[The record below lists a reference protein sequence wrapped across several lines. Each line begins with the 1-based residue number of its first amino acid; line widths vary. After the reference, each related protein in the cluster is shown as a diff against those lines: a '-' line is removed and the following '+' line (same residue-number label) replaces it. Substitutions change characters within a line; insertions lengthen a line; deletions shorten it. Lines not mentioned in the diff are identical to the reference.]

1 MTPVATHQDS
11 SLPGTLA
18 EGGLRRGHLSAALA
32 AARREYL
39 TQARAG
45 AGGREVQARYA
56 ERMDALVEQLVE
68 HARHLTRA
76 TVAVLACGG
85 YGRQTLSLHSDVD
98 LLILFGHAMSDED
111 ERFVKAVL
119 QPLWDLQLVVGH
131 HIREL
136 DELDEIDHGN
146 TEFVLALIDARLVA
160 GDAGLF
166 ERVRARLAEAIPLHR
181 PALVG
186 SLLQLV
192 DRRHAQFNDTI
203 YQLEPDIKNAPGGL
217 RDIAAVRYLRALD
230 AGAFEDDAARARAQ
244 LSECEELLFRIRSVL
259 HAGSGRDVN
268 VLTHALQEEVAA
280 ALGCQGDEPRTRV
293 EALMGLYFRN
303 ARAVARALARAHQ
316 RVRPS
321 AVEAVRPAGRQFE
334 IAADGIRFLDQ
345 DAAAGRPQLWLEI
358 FRLAL
363 ANGCAVSPQ
372 ALDSIETHRERYGPD
387 DFTATEGER
396 QQLRNL
402 LRPRPG
408 LYARLSEMHDCGLL
422 TRIVPEFEKIHHRV
436 VRDFHH
442 KYTVDE
448 HTLLTIRGLE
458 SLLPPEATG
467 RPRFASL
474 LQEVHAPE
482 LLTLAL
488 LLHDLGKWRDTEHA
502 EESVRLAQTVLD
514 RLELPGDARH
524 TVEFLIRNHLAMS
537 RVAFRRD
544 LDDPHVIEQFAH
556 LVGTEEQLKML
567 CLLTLVDVDAVSPT
581 TLTPWKEELLWR
593 LYVDTYNHLTLGY
606 GDELVQQDPAGLAVV
621 IAGRPDDI
629 SEAELTQFLHGLPR
643 RYLALF
649 GLAGI
654 YRHVRLARGIH
665 RDEVHTFLENHDE
678 VWELTIVTLDKPF
691 LFSNVAGVLSYFGMD
706 IHRGQAMT
714 TPEGL
719 VLDVSEFSDAEDFLA
734 QNPGATNEICRM
746 LDRVVAGW
754 VDVPALLRG
763 KERSVIH
770 RSPQVVQPRIH
781 VDNEYSRKYTVV
793 EIVAD
798 DAPGL
803 LYRVSRVLSEQGC
816 DVDLVLIS
824 TEGKKAIDVLH
835 VTRGGQK
842 LSDSDRM
849 ALKQGLEGV
858 LEARDETR

>member
-1 MTPVATHQDS
+1 VTTQGEFT
-11 SLPGTLA
+11 LPETLDG
-18 EGGLRRGHLSAALA
+18 GGLRRGHLAAALA

-39 TQARAG
+39 AEATAG
-45 AGGREVQARYA
+45 EGGRHVQARYA

-68 HARHLTRA
+68 GVRHLTRS
-76 TVAVLACGG
+76 TVSVVACGG

-98 LLILFGHAMSDED
+98 LLILFERTMSDDD
-111 ERFVKAVL
+111 ERFVKGVL

-131 HIREL
+131 QIREL
-136 DELDEIDHGN
+136 DELHDIDLGN
-146 TEFVLALIDARLVA
+146 PEFVLALIDARLIA
-160 GDAGLF
+160 GDIGAF
-166 ERVRARLAEAIPLHR
+166 DRVRGMLAEAIELHR
-181 PALVG
+181 STLVA
-186 SLLQLV
+186 SLLELV
-192 DRRHAQFNDTI
+192 ERRHAGFNDTI
-203 YQLEPDIKNAPGGL
+203 YQLEPDIKIAPGGL

-230 AGAFEDDAARARAQ
+230 AAAFADDAGR
-244 LSECEELLFRIRSVL
+244 SEATLAACEELLLRIRSVL
-259 HAGSGRDVN
+259 HAESRRDAN
-268 VLTHALQEEVAA
+268 LLTHSLQEEVAE
-280 ALGCQGDEPRTRV
+280 ALQCEGRDPRERV
-293 EALMGLYFRN
+293 ESLMGLYFAN
-303 ARAVARALARAHQ
+303 ARAVAGTLERARR
-316 RVRPS
+316 RVRP
-321 AVEAVRPAGRQFE
+321 PAFAGRRRVGRQFE
-334 IAADGIRFLDQ
+334 MAADGIRFLDAE
-345 DAAAGRPQLWLEI
+345 AAAARPQLWLEI

-372 ALDSIETHRERYGPD
+372 ALDCIEAHRDRYGPD

-396 QQLRNL
+396 QQLRNI
-402 LRPRPG
+402 LRPRAG

-422 TRIVPEFEKIHHRV
+422 TRMIPEFGRIHHRV

-458 SLLPPEATG
+458 TLLSEASG

-488 LLHDLGKWRDTEHA
+488 LLHDLGKWRDTSHA
-502 EESVRLAQTVLD
+502 EESVRMAQTVLD
-514 RLELPGDARH
+514 RLELPRDARQ
-524 TVEFLIRNHLAMS
+524 TVEFLIGSHLAMS
-537 RVAFRRD
+537 QVAFRRD
-544 LDDPHVIEQFAH
+544 LDDPHVIEAFAR
-556 LVGTEEQLKML
+556 LVGTEEHLKML
-567 CLLTLVDVDAVSPT
+567 TLLTLVDVDAVSPT

-629 SEAELTQFLHGLPR
+629 TEGELTQFLNGLPR
-643 RYLALF
+643 RYLTLF

-654 YRHVRLARGIH
+654 YRHVRLARGIQ
-665 RDEVHTFLENHDE
+665 RDEVHTFIENHDD

-714 TPEGL
+714 TPDGL
-719 VLDVSEFSDAEDFLA
+719 VLDVFEFSDADGFLSH
-734 QNPGATNEICRM
+734 NPGATGEISRM

-763 KERSVIH
+763 RERSVIH
-770 RSPQVVQPRIH
+770 RGPRTVQPRVH
-781 VDNEYSRKYTVV
+781 VDNDYSRKYTVV

-816 DVDLVLIS
+816 DLDLVLIS

-835 VTRGGQK
+835 VTKGGQK
-842 LSDSDRM
+842 LVESDRM

-858 LEARDETR
+858 LEVRDETR

>member
-1 MTPVATHQDS
+1 MPD
-11 SLPGTLA
+11 G
-18 EGGLRRGHLSAALA
+18 LSAQEPRRTSLSASLA

-39 TQARAG
+39 ADARLG
-45 AGGREVQARYA
+45 RGGRDVQARYA

-68 HARHLTRA
+68 GSRHHTGSP
-76 TVAVLACGG
+76 VAVCACGG
-85 YGRQTLSLHSDVD
+85 YGRKTLCLHSDVD
-98 LLILFGHAMSDED
+98 LLILFEHAMTADD

-136 DELDEIDHGN
+136 DDFSDVDHDN
-146 TEFVLALIDARLVA
+146 TEFVLALLDARLIA
-160 GDAGLF
+160 GDVRLF
-166 ERVRARLAEAIPLHR
+166 DRVRAWLAEAIPLNR
-181 PALVG
+181 PTLVD

-192 DRRHAQFNDTI
+192 QRRHAQFNDTL

-217 RDIAAVRYLRALD
+217 RDIAAVRYLRTI
-230 AGAFEDDAARARAQ
+230 DAAAFDDEPARSHA
-244 LSECEELLFRIRSVL
+244 LLAACEEDLLRIRSVL
-259 HAGSGRDVN
+259 HAGSGRDAN
-268 VLTHALQEEVAA
+268 MLTHALQEQVAETLA
-280 ALGCQGDEPRTRV
+280 CPGEEPRTRV
-293 EALMGLYFRN
+293 EALMGRYFRN
-303 ARAVARALARAHQ
+303 ARAVVRALTRARQ
-316 RVRPS
+316 RVLPPSLEAPRPI
-321 AVEAVRPAGRQFE
+321 GRQFE
-334 IAADGIRFLDQ
+334 IGADGIRFLDPEG
-345 DAAAGRPQLWLEI
+345 AAARPPLWLEI
-358 FRLAL
+358 FRLAI
-363 ANGCAVSPQ
+363 ANGCPVSAQ
-372 ALDSIETHRERYGPD
+372 ALDCIEATRDRYGPD

-396 QQLRNL
+396 QQLRQVL
-402 LRPRPG
+402 HPRPG

-422 TRIVPEFEKIHHRV
+422 NRIFPEFEKIHDRV

-458 SLLPPEATG
+458 ALASSALPART
-467 RPRFASL
+467 RFASL
-474 LQEVHAPE
+474 FQEVHAPE

-488 LLHDLGKWRDTEHA
+488 LLHDLGKWREADHA
-502 EESVRLAQTVLD
+502 DESVRLAQSVLD
-514 RLELPGDARH
+514 RLELPDDARH
-524 TVEFLIRNHLAMS
+524 TVEFLIRHHLQMS
-537 RVAFRRD
+537 QVAFRRD

-593 LYVDTYNHLTLGY
+593 LYVETYNHLTLSY
-606 GDELVQQDPAGLAVV
+606 GDELVQEDPAGLAVV

-629 SEAELTQFLHGLPR
+629 SESELTHFLNGLPR
-643 RYLALF
+643 RYLSLF

-665 RDEVHTFLENHDE
+665 RDEVHTFLENHDD

-691 LFSNVAGVLSYFGMD
+691 LFSNVSGVLSYYGMD

-719 VLDVSEFSDAEDFLA
+719 VLDVFEFSDAEGFLR
-734 QNPGATNEICRM
+734 QNPGATVEICRM

-763 KERSVIH
+763 KERSVLYCGP
-770 RSPQVVQPRIH
+770 RSVEPRVH

-816 DVDLVLIS
+816 DLDLVLIS

-842 LSDSDRM
+842 LADADRI
-849 ALKQGLEGV
+849 ALKRGLEGV